1 MFDDDYIDYQK
12 SFYWY
17 KKVADQGDSFG
28 QYRVGYMYEKGEGV
42 SQSYQK
48 AVEWYQKAI
57 EHEFDEY
64 HDDDV
69 GRRCAEEK
77 LGRLYEKGCGVP
89 QNYHKALELYQLA
102 VKHGNYDAEYG
113 IKRVKQL
120 I

>member
-1 MFDDDYIDYQK
+1 
-12 SFYWY
+12 
-17 KKVADQGDSFG
+17 
-28 QYRVGYMYEKGEGV
+28 MYENGKGV

-57 EHEFDEY
+57 EHEVDEDHFD
-64 HDDDV
+64 DP
-69 GRRCAEEK
+69 GRRYAEEK
-77 LGRLYEKGCGVP
+77 LGHLYEKGCGVP
-89 QNYHKALELYQLA
+89 QNYNKALELYQPA